1 MKPRTPAQLTLPPFD
16 APLPPGVAKPAKERG
31 ARSPENVPG
40 ARDRLMRR
48 SEVQKDTGLS
58 RTVLYRLIAAKDFP
72 SQVRLSANTVAWLG
86 SEVDAWIAER
96 VAASRAAAAKPS
108 AKARI

>member
-1 MKPRTPAQLTLPPFD
+1 MKPRTPAQLTFPPFD
-16 APLPPGVAKPAKERG
+16 APLPSGVVKPAKERR
-31 ARSPENVPG
+31 ARLPEKIPA

-58 RTVLYRLIAAKDFP
+58 RTGLYRLIAAKDFP

-86 SEVDAWIAER
+86 SEVDTWIAER
-96 VAASRAAAAKPS
+96 VAASRDAAAKPS
-108 AKARI
+108 AKVRS